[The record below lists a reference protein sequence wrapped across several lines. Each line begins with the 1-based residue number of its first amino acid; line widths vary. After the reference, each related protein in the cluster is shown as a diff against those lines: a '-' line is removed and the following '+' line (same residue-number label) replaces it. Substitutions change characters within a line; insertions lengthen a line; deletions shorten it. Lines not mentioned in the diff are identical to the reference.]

1 MFIPISS
8 LTGGGTGANQG
19 GLNSSGGLDTSGLG
33 GLPNLAGLTG
43 GSVGAGLPGMA
54 VPSTGP
60 AQPWHQYVTQ
70 DLRNH
75 LVYKL

>member
-8 LTGGGTGANQG
+8 QTGGGTGANQG
-19 GLNSSGGLDTSGLG
+19 GLNSSGGLDTSELG
-33 GLPNLAGLTG
+33 GLPNIAGAC
-43 GSVGAGLPGMA
+43 VA

>member
-1 MFIPISS
+1 MFIPVLLSA
-8 LTGGGTGANQG
+8 GGTGANQG
-19 GLNSSGGLDTSGLG
+19 GLNSSGGLDTGGL
-33 GLPNLAGLTG
+33 GLPNLSNLTG
-43 GSVGAGLPGMA
+43 GAVGAGLPGMA